1 METTVNIHQAK
12 THLSRLVE
20 QAAKGQTFIIAKAGK
35 PMVRVVAISAPPTT
49 RVLGP
54 LAGQAVFPND
64 IKTPYA
70 AEIEDMFYGANS
82 GLLPPNIAPR
92 KNVSARASKTQVLDA
107 STARAQP
114 AKKPK
119 LMPAARVKAKA

>member
-20 QAAKGQTFIIAKAGK
+20 QAAKGQPFIIAKAGK

-54 LAGQAVFPND
+54 LAGQAVFPDD
-64 IKTPYA
+64 IKTPFA

-82 GLLPPNIAPR
+82 GLFPPGLAPR
-92 KNVSARASKTQVLDA
+92 KKVSARASTAQVLDA
-107 STARAQP
+107 SKATAQT

-119 LMPAARVKAKA
+119 TRPAARVKAKA

>member
-54 LAGQAVFPND
+54 LAGQAVFPDD
-64 IKTPYA
+64 IKTPFA
-70 AEIEDMFYGANS
+70 TDIEDMFYGANS
-82 GLLPPNIAPR
+82 GLFPQSLAPR
-92 KNVSARASKTQVLDA
+92 KKVNPRASTAQVLDA
-107 STARAQP
+107 SKATAQT

-119 LMPAARVKAKA
+119 TRPAARVKAKA